1 MQNLPLGLQSLA
13 LIRTNDCVYID
24 KTPWVHALTQVPGR
38 YFLSRPRRFGKS
50 LFVDTLKEL
59 YEGNESLFRGLYIQ
73 DRWDWNRRHPVIKID
88 FAGSV
93 LNSLEQLQQRLHE
106 ILHENAER
114 LQLKAPNHRNGA
126 GDDAKTQRTREQV
139 QSGSITQAFGSL
151 IQSAREQHQSLVVVL
166 VDEYDK
172 PILDN
177 MTRPGVAR
185 KMQEELKSFY
195 SVLKEQDAHL
205 QLVFMTGVT
214 KFSKVSLFS
223 GINQLKD
230 LTLSEEYSSICG
242 YTEHDLDHSL
252 GAHLKGVD
260 RQKMQQWYNGYRWTG
275 SESVYNPYD
284 VLLFISER
292 HAYRNYWFETG
303 SPTYLIRLFQ
313 KNKYFLPQLEQLE
326 VTEEILDSFDPRH
339 INPITLLF
347 QSGYLTIKHRF
358 NRLQRTM
365 YALRIP
371 NQEVR
376 QALNDQFI
384 SAYTGQANE
393 RGRIQSGIHEHLING
408 QIEGLVASIKRMFAG
423 VPWRNYTH
431 NRLAQFE
438 GYYASVLYAYF
449 SSIDAEV
456 IPEDITQ
463 IGQAD
468 LTIKLGDHIY
478 IMELKVQEQPP
489 TEHDR
494 SALDQLRS
502 RNYSAKYRGIAG
514 KSIHE
519 VGLTFSSAE
528 RNLVAAHW
536 NSPV

>member
-1 MQNLPLGLQSLA
+1 MQNLPLGLQTLA
-13 LIRTNDCVYID
+13 LIRQNQCVYID
-24 KTPWVHALTQVPGR
+24 KTPWVHKLTQIPGR

-59 YEGNESLFRGLYIQ
+59 YEGNVSLFQGLYIH
-73 DRWDWNRRHPVIKID
+73 DRWDWSRRNPVIKID

-93 LNSLEQLQQRLHE
+93 LSSHEALQQRLLE
-106 ILHENAER
+106 IINENAER
-114 LQLKAPNHRNGA
+114 LQLAYRHNPNG
-126 GDDAKTQRTREQV
+126 KEQN
-139 QSGSITQAFGSL
+139 QTGSITQAFGSL
-151 IQSAREQHQSLVVVL
+151 IQQARAHHQSHVVVL

-172 PILDN
+172 PIRDSI
-177 MTRPGVAR
+177 TRPGVAR

-205 QLVFMTGVT
+205 QLVFMTGVI

-223 GINQLKD
+223 GISQLKD
-230 LTLSEEYSSICG
+230 LTLSEEFASICG
-242 YTEHDLDHSL
+242 YTERDLDDSL
-252 GAHLKGVD
+252 ALHLKGVD
-260 RQKMQQWYNGYRWTG
+260 RQKMQQWYNGYGWTG
-275 SESVYNPYD
+275 SETVYNPYD

-292 HAYRNYWFETG
+292 HTYRNYWFETG
-303 SPTYLIRLFQ
+303 SPSFLIRLFQ
-313 KNKYFLPQLEQLE
+313 KNNYFLPQLEQLE
-326 VTEEILDSFDPRH
+326 VTEEILDSFDPQK

-347 QSGYLTIKHRF
+347 QSGCLTIKHSF
-358 NRLQRTM
+358 NQLQRTM

-393 RGRIQSGIHEHLING
+393 RGRMQYDLYEHLHNG
-408 QIEGLVASIKRMFAG
+408 AIELLVEAIKRLFAG
-423 VPWRNYTH
+423 VTWRNYTQ
-431 NRLAQFE
+431 NRLAHFE

-449 SSIDAEV
+449 SSMNAEV

-468 LTIKLGDHIY
+468 LTVKLGYHIY

-489 TEHDR
+489 TANDR
-494 SALDQLRS
+494 TALDQLIS

-514 KSIHE
+514 KRIHE
-519 VGLTFSSAE
+519 IGLTFSSAQ

-536 NSPV
+536 HSHPNSQPNSHPNS